1 MAEEKKVKTS
11 VKRQVPAKAK
21 EVTSVE
27 KGEEGVQTVEKKG
40 AKQENDE
47 DYVKPAG
54 GTDTLIDVDTYLKT
68 GAHIGTKFKSGDMR
82 KYIYKVRRDGLNVL
96 DVQVLDGRIR
106 TAAQFI
112 AQFEPDKIV
121 AVSKKLYGREPV
133 RQFAEAIGAKAITG
147 RFVPGLFTNPAGK
160 KFIEPGVV
168 IVTEPEPDVQAI
180 SEATRIKVPVVAL
193 ASTNNTLRN
202 IDVAIPI
209 NNKGRKSLALV
220 YWLLAREYLKIRGI
234 IKADAEFKKSVDD
247 FEYKMKEGEREEEMA
262 ARAQARRG
270 RDGDRRGGFGRD
282 SNRGGFGRDRGGGG
296 GFGGRG
302 RGRY

>member
-1 MAEEKKVKTS
+1 MTEEKKVKTS
-11 VKRQVPAKAK
+11 VKGQVPAKADEVPSVKK
-21 EVTSVE
+21 E
-27 KGEEGVQTVEKKG
+27 KEGVQTVEKKE
-40 AKQENDE
+40 AKQDD

-54 GTDTLIDVDTYLKT
+54 GVDTLIDVDTYLKT

-96 DVQVLDGRIR
+96 DVQVLDSRIR

-112 AQFEPDKIV
+112 AQFEPDKII

-180 SEATRIKVPVVAL
+180 SEATRIKIPVVAL

-202 IDVAIPI
+202 IDIAIPI

-220 YWLLAREYLKIRGI
+220 YWLLAREYLKIRGT
-234 IKADAEFKKSVDD
+234 IKADAEFKKTVDD

-270 RDGDRRGGFGRD
+270 KGDRDDRRGGFGRD
-282 SNRGGFGRDRGGGG
+282 SDRGGFGRDRGGGG
-296 GFGGRG
+296 GYGGRG
-302 RGRY
+302 RERY